1 MAGNIIPAIA
11 TTNAM
16 TAALCVLQAFKVLKN
31 DYDSAKMVFL
41 ERSGARAINT
51 DSLKPPNP
59 DCAVCAVA
67 QRKIFINP
75 ESATLNDLVE
85 KVLRLELGYGEEF
98 SVSNQIGTIY
108 DPDLEDNLPKKLSEL
123 GVEKDSFITVV
134 DEEDDNPRVNLEILV
149 SERTDDKSP
158 ISLEASDADIP
169 RKPKPAGEQQP
180 PVNAQE
186 NGISGKLKRTADE
199 AGLEVVEAQPSK
211 KIANGTEDCN
221 NTPTNPIIVE
231 DDTGTILI
239 DAD

>member
-16 TAALCVLQAFKVLKN
+16 TAALCVLQAFKVLKDEYEN
-31 DYDSAKMVFL
+31 AKMVFL

-59 DCAVCAVA
+59 DCPVCAVA

-85 KVLRLELGYGEEF
+85 RILRLELGYGEEF
-98 SVSNQIGTIY
+98 SISNQIGTIY

-123 GVEKDSFITVV
+123 GVQKDSFITVV
-134 DEEDDNPRVNLEILV
+134 DEEDENPRVNLEILV
-149 SERTDDKSP
+149 SERTDDKST
-158 ISLEASDADIP
+158 ISLEASDVDIP
-169 RKPKPAGEQQP
+169 RKPKPDEELPAE
-180 PVNAQE
+180 AQE
-186 NGISGKLKRTADE
+186 NGVSKLKRTADE
-199 AGLEVVEAQPSK
+199 AGLEVAEGQPSK
-211 KIANGTEDCN
+211 KISNGTDN
-221 NTPTNPIIVE
+221 NTSTNPILLE

>member
-1 MAGNIIPAIA
+1 MITIVQRWFAPCCFHLRVYI
-11 TTNAM
+11 
-16 TAALCVLQAFKVLKN
+16 
-31 DYDSAKMVFL
+31 SANVVVQVFL

-134 DEEDDNPRVNLEILV
+134 DEEDENPRVNLEILV
-149 SERTDDKSP
+149 SERLVT
-158 ISLEASDADIP
+158 
-169 RKPKPAGEQQP
+169 
-180 PVNAQE
+180 
-186 NGISGKLKRTADE
+186 LK
-199 AGLEVVEAQPSK
+199 
-211 KIANGTEDCN
+211 
-221 NTPTNPIIVE
+221 
-231 DDTGTILI
+231 
-239 DAD
+239 